1 MNLLTRIDSENEMA
15 TRNTTTAIGVGGG
28 SSSSSTKPVSHGSHN
43 IPAHLEPDGE
53 RIQPGHTLNALHDD
67 VFSPPRRLDTSASSV
82 TDDDGDDTDNRGDS
96 RGHTGPESPKK
107 KKKSAHHLHM
117 PHVSH
122 LHVPH
127 FKVGKKHQA
136 DAHGKTNGSD
146 PLSTAEHHRD
156 TSSTA
161 RIEQTI
167 SKEESP
173 SGSAKADED
182 RQDAK
187 VVASSD
193 PDRDVSELST
203 SQISS
208 HSAQPFGGRPP
219 PPSAEPSSTSL
230 RSSSTNST
238 GVRPSNPR
246 DHGIYSLLHSPILTK
261 STKVIGKLAH
271 APHLPHIP
279 ELPHIHL
286 YANRG
291 PSVED
296 SLAALDLEDTS
307 ITSILE
313 HMGKHAANVRVQERG
328 CARLTRLAKEKDN
341 MQEITE
347 AGGIEI
353 ILDAIR
359 RCSDDTEL
367 IAQAFSA
374 LGNLAALD
382 TANKQKIAHL
392 NGIETIISAMLA
404 HSYDPVLQERACGL
418 LFNLSFDHT
427 VSEASLR
434 ATSASI
440 GYYSAE
446 AKVHFRIYSPPTSR
460 SNLYEP
466 NQNKELIAE
475 HHGLE
480 AIIEAMKHFPAY
492 PNLQHNAC
500 EYGPST
506 PSVWCR
512 HSKLSFFLRIFI
524 SHHHIIQFWCS
535 DTFRLCP
542 MESWRFRR

>member
-1 MNLLTRIDSENEMA
+1 MNLLTRTDNNENEMA
-15 TRNTTTAIGVGGG
+15 TRNTAIGVEAGG
-28 SSSSSTKPVSHGSHN
+28 SRSSTKPTSHGGHN
-43 IPAHLEPDGE
+43 PQPAHLLEPDGE
-53 RIQPGHTLNALHDD
+53 RIRPGHTLNALHDD

-82 TDDDGDDTDNRGDS
+82 TGDASDNRGDS
-96 RGHTGPESPKK
+96 KVHADPESPKK

-117 PHVSH
+117 PHVPH

-127 FKVGKKHQA
+127 CKAGKKQHD
-136 DAHGKTNGSD
+136 DAHGGSD
-146 PLSTAEHHRD
+146 PLGTAEHHRD
-156 TSSTA
+156 TSSTV
-161 RIEQTI
+161 RIEQTP
-167 SKEESP
+167 SKESSSES
-173 SGSAKADED
+173 ANIDED

-187 VVASSD
+187 VVVSSD
-193 PDRDVSELST
+193 RDRDVSELST
-203 SQISS
+203 SQVSS
-208 HSAQPFGGRPP
+208 HSTPQVGDRPP

-238 GVRPSNPR
+238 GARPSHPH

-261 STKVIGKLAH
+261 STKAFSKLAH

-286 YANRG
+286 HANRG

-313 HMGKHAANVRVQERG
+313 HMGKHPNDDRVQERG
-328 CARLTRLAKEKDN
+328 CARLTKLAKEKEN

-347 AGGIEI
+347 AGGIEV
-353 ILDAIR
+353 ILDSIK

-404 HSYDPVLQERACGL
+404 HSYDPVVQERACGL

-427 VSEASLR
+427 VS
-434 ATSASI
+434 
-440 GYYSAE
+440 
-446 AKVHFRIYSPPTSR
+446 
-460 SNLYEP
+460 
-466 NQNKELIAE
+466 
-475 HHGLE
+475 
-480 AIIEAMKHFPAY
+480 
-492 PNLQHNAC
+492 
-500 EYGPST
+500 
-506 PSVWCR
+506 
-512 HSKLSFFLRIFI
+512 
-524 SHHHIIQFWCS
+524 
-535 DTFRLCP
+535 
-542 MESWRFRR
+542 